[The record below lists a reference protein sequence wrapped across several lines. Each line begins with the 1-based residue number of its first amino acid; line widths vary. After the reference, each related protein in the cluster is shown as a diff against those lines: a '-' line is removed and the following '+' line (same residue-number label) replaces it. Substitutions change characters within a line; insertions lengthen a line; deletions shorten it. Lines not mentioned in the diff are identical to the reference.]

1 MNFLVEILKK
11 TPLNQIYISTIKV
24 FKLQRD
30 GIKGEKGKRRALKF
44 KPMKTGSRESYNIRR
59 E

>member
-30 GIKGEKGKRRALKF
+30 GIKGEKGKSKAKF
-44 KPMKTGSRESYNIRR
+44 RLITTWEQRVII
-59 E
+59 